1 MEENIILAVPGLYT
15 VIWTDMLT
23 KKNREN
29 INVKYNIEI

>member
-1 MEENIILAVPGLYT
+1 MEENIILAVHGIYT
-15 VIWTDMLT
+15 VIWTDMLA